1 MHKLG
6 LWMQLVEKIPSLEAN
21 RRFKHL
27 ASKIRILNLM
37 HELRNRKL
45 QKSKIIFY
53 SFFFSNYIFLY
64 SINSR
69 IRSTNDSSIRF
80 FIKLQEYIEKHDR
93 FPDINK
99 ENELIMWS
107 FILINR
113 FMINNHNTD
122 ANRRFLFLSY
132 SSFQIFLFQ
141 GFFFSYF
148 TFLHFLTLL
157 KPYG

>member
-53 SFFFSNYIFLY
+53 SFFFQTIFFCIL
-64 SINSR
+64 SILGSGQLM
-69 IRSTNDSSIRF
+69 TVV
-80 FIKLQEYIEKHDR
+80 LG
-93 FPDINK
+93 
-99 ENELIMWS
+99 
-107 FILINR
+107 
-113 FMINNHNTD
+113 
-122 ANRRFLFLSY
+122 FLSNFKNTSRNMIVFLISTMKTNWLCEV
-132 SSFQIFLFQ
+132 SSSSTDLWLTTITQTLIVDSFFCHTPRFK
-141 GFFFSYF
+141 FFFFKVFFSYF

-157 KPYG
+157 KPFG